1 MNILQGISSGV
12 DEAEEIKSEIWKIRK
27 QKTPIRKA
35 KRKRIQKNE
44 ASIRSLW
51 DNFKCT
57 NICNMGVPGGEQ
69 GEQEIENLLENIMRE
84 NFPNLVK
91 EIDIGSAEF
100 QIR

>member
-1 MNILQGISSGV
+1 MNSREDKSKKQSCDLEHK
-12 DEAEEIKSEIWKIRK
+12 EAKNTQSEQ
-27 QKTPIRKA
+27 QKE
-35 KRKRIQKNE
+35 KRIKKKH
-44 ASIRSLW
+44 SVRSLW

-57 NICNMGVPGGEQ
+57 NICNMGVPGGEE

-84 NFPNLVK
+84 NFLNLVK